1 MKFNSTKVVE
11 INIDKSGSVVKTD
24 KTASSKAFPEI
35 VKIDPKKAE
44 EAQARM
50 KAEAEAKANAQ
61 NSSIGQ
67 VVTEPASELN
77 EPAVSSTNN
86 VDQKNET
93 QASDNVNIFLTENPV
108 ISPILDLYLRALSE
122 FSYDPDPGADFF

>member
-11 INIDKSGSVVKTD
+11 INIDKNGSVVKTD
-24 KTASSKAFPEI
+24 KTASAKAFPEI
-35 VKIDPKKAE
+35 ITVDPKKAE

-50 KAEAEAKANAQ
+50 KAEAEAKANSL
-61 NSSIGQ
+61 NTPISQ
-67 VVTEPASELN
+67 VATEPAS
-77 EPAVSSTNN
+77 SSNQYAASTVNN
-86 VDQKNET
+86 SVQKIEAQT
-93 QASDNVNIFLTENPV
+93 KGNVNIFLAENPE